1 MRKKEIVALT
11 VSLGLAVYILLFWNV
26 HRTVRK
32 NAFEFLARVRD
43 SSQ

>member
-1 MRKKEIVALT
+1 MALA

-26 HRTVRK
+26 YLTVRK